1 MHVLVVGGGILGASA
16 AYELVKKGKDVTLV
30 DSKMEGQATYAGAG
44 IVCPWVSARKD
55 PDLYELARAS
65 AIRYPDLVESLKEN
79 GASDTGY
86 RLCGALA
93 LAEDEATL
101 QELYQEAVTKR
112 EETSFVGDI
121 KTLLNQE
128 AQAMFP
134 PLKDNVQA
142 VYVSGGAR
150 VDGAKLNRALLQ
162 AFQNCDGKYLEESVS
177 LEVSSDQVVAY
188 INQERVEADEVIVAA
203 GAWTNDL
210 LKPLG
215 IELPLEPQRGQIA
228 HLTLSQETAE
238 WPVVLP
244 QSSHYMLAFE
254 GGRVVMGATREAGS
268 GFDYRLTA
276 GGVHDVLHEGLDV
289 APGLVEATLEDVRI
303 GFRPMGP
310 DGKPL
315 LGRVNAFSNLTVAT
329 GLGPSGLT
337 IGPYVGKLA
346 AQLATGNKIDQ
357 TIDHLNPLRQ
367 T

>member
-1 MHVLVVGGGILGASA
+1 MSYLVVGGGILGASA
-16 AYELVKKGKDVTLV
+16 AYELVKQGQDVTLV
-30 DSKMEGQATYAGAG
+30 DSQMEGQATYAGAG

-55 PDLYELARAS
+55 DDLYALARAS
-65 AIRYPDLVESLKEN
+65 AIRYPDLVDALRN
-79 GASDTGY
+79 DGADDTGY

-101 QELYQEAVTKR
+101 QELYQEALTKR
-112 EETSFVGDI
+112 EETSFVGDV
-121 KTLLNQE
+121 KTLSNQE
-128 AQAMFP
+128 AQALYP
-134 PLKDNVQA
+134 PLKDDVQA

-162 AFQNCDGKYLEESVS
+162 AFQNCGGQYLVGSVS
-177 LEVSSDQVVAY
+177 LELSGDYVVAY
-188 INQERVEADEVIVAA
+188 INEERIEADEVIVAA

-215 IELPLEPQRGQIA
+215 LELPLEPQRGQIA
-228 HLTLSQETAE
+228 HLTLSQETAD

-289 APGLVEATLEDVRI
+289 APGLVEATLEEVRI
-303 GFRPMGP
+303 GFRPIGP

-315 LGRVNAFSNLTVAT
+315 LVRINAFSNLTVAT

-357 TIDHLNPLRQ
+357 TIDHLDPLRQ